1 MKILSVKLFLLLVLI
16 AGHAGAQNFE
26 GTIKYSLKISLPEKQ
41 RSEMQQY
48 AMMMPTGFEITT
60 KNSLSK
66 MKLLTTGGTM
76 MELISEHTKKEN
88 FMLDHTNKKAY
99 KLPEEP
105 KSETAK
111 SDSKP
116 KVTKTSETETIAGYK
131 CTKYIIEEPNSKSV
145 QHIWTT
151 KDIKIPVGAFSNSF
165 GNKSGKM
172 MMIDGVEGL
181 PLKMIVTEHGTTSEV
196 TATAVAKGK
205 VNEED
210 LKVPSGYAVEPF
222 DPAMIGR
229 MMMGK

>member
-1 MKILSVKLFLLLVLI
+1 MKILSVKLFILFVLI
-16 AGHAGAQNFE
+16 AGHVGAQNFE
-26 GTIKYSLKISLPEKQ
+26 GTIKYSLKITLPEKQ

-76 MELISEHTKKEN
+76 MELVSEHTKKEN
-88 FMLDHTNKKAY
+88 YMLDHTNKKAY
-99 KLPEEP
+99 KLPDDTNA
-105 KSETAK
+105 ETTTA
-111 SDSKP
+111 DSKP

-145 QHIWTT
+145 QHVWTT
-151 KDIKIPVGAFSNSF
+151 KDIKIPVSAFSNNF

-181 PLKMIVTEHGTTSEV
+181 PLKMYVNEHGTTSEV
-196 TATAVAKGK
+196 VATQVTKGK
-205 VNEED
+205 VEDKD
-210 LKVPSGYAVEPF
+210 LKVPTGYAIEPF

-229 MMMGK
+229 MMMGR